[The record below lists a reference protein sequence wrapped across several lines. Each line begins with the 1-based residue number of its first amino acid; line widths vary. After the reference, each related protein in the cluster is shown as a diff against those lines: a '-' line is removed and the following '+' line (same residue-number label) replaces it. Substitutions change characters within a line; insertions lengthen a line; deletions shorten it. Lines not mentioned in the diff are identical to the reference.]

1 MNLKEEGELL
11 QNRLWR
17 RGLLFR
23 TIRDYFF
30 LEEVVEVDTPILSQF
45 GNPDPALLNFV
56 TSYHGPGEYYRAPFY
71 LITSPEYHM
80 KRLLAQGVGSCYYLG
95 KVFRDGELSGRHNP
109 EFTMLEWYRL
119 DYHLEKLMKEVIL
132 LIKILTDLP
141 LEVEMMTYREAFLTH
156 LNLDPFT
163 ASFEELQAI
172 LEVNKIDLTFTLRDR
187 DEALDLIVSHL
198 IEPRFDPDKLTLLY
212 HYPASQASLSKI
224 VEVDGQLV
232 GKRFELYWKGLEL
245 ANGYEEL
252 TNAKEQ
258 RKRFEAENA
267 KRVACGMEAV
277 PIDELLLESLDQ
289 LPFCSGVAL
298 GVDRLLMAIEQTK
311 AIEMVIPFGWEKA

>member
-1 MNLKEEGELL
+1 MSQKGALL
-11 QNRLWR
+11 QKRLWQ
-17 RGLLFR
+17 RGALFR
-23 TIRDYFF
+23 VIRDYFF

-45 GNPDPALLNFV
+45 GNPDPALCNFV
-56 TSYHGPGEYYRAPFY
+56 TRYYGPGLHYQQPFY

-109 EFTMLEWYRL
+109 EFTMLEWYRVGY
-119 DYHLEKLMKEVIL
+119 DLEQLMQEVIR
-132 LIKILTDLP
+132 LIQILIERS
-141 LEVEMMTYREAFLTH
+141 LEVESISYYEAFMTYLEI
-156 LNLDPFT
+156 DPFMAT
-163 ASFEELQAI
+163 MAELQAI
-172 LEVNKIDLTFTLRDR
+172 LEGHKIDLTFELRDR

-198 IEPRFDPDKLTLLY
+198 IEPRFNPNKLTLLY

-232 GKRFELYWKGLEL
+232 GKRFELYWQGLEL

-252 TNAKEQ
+252 TNSQEQ
-258 RKRFEAENA
+258 RKRFEAENK
-267 KRVACGMEAV
+267 KRVECGMQAV
-277 PIDELLLESLDQ
+277 PIDELLLQSLDQ

-298 GVDRLLMAIEQTK
+298 GVDRLLMAMKEVKEID
-311 AIEMVIPFGWEKA
+311 AVIPFGWEEA